1 MNVFATQQI
10 SQFLIAYISFVIYYK
25 ELKIAQ
31 TTQINQFFQLLNL
44 NRPIRLT
51 QCCTHFNPFGNKSFC
66 FRNFHI
72 I

>member
-44 NRPIRLT
+44 RPRPHEDD
-51 QCCTHFNPFGNKSFC
+51 CK
-66 FRNFHI
+66 RKR
-72 I
+72 